1 MRLFSTVTQSFHG
14 DVIESGHCSVMGLN
28 SLKKRDGRWLKL
40 LISKGKFT
48 FQNNQC
54 NSVAYCISAIDSDDD
69 DDDNAAATDVD
80 DNSEDEL
87 W

>member
-1 MRLFSTVTQSFHG
+1 MVTQSFHG

-69 DDDNAAATDVD
+69 DDDDDDNAAATDVD

>member
-1 MRLFSTVTQSFHG
+1 MFCTVTQSFHG
-14 DVIESGHCSVMGLN
+14 DVIESGHCSVIGLN

-40 LISKGKFT
+40 LISKGEFT

-69 DDDNAAATDVD
+69 DNAAATDVD
-80 DNSEDEL
+80 DNNEDEL

>member
-69 DDDNAAATDVD
+69 DNAAATDVD
-80 DNSEDEL
+80 DNNEDQL

>member
-1 MRLFSTVTQSFHG
+1 M
-14 DVIESGHCSVMGLN
+14 IGLN

-40 LISKGKFT
+40 LISKGEFT

-69 DDDNAAATDVD
+69 DNAAATDVD
-80 DNSEDEL
+80 DNNEDEL

>member
-48 FQNNQC
+48 FQNNQF
-54 NSVAYCISAIDSDDD
+54 NSVAYCISAIDSDD

>member
-69 DDDNAAATDVD
+69 DDNAAATDVD

>member
-1 MRLFSTVTQSFHG
+1 
-14 DVIESGHCSVMGLN
+14 MGLN
-28 SLKKRDGRWLKL
+28 SLKNRDGRWLKL
-40 LISKGKFT
+40 LISNGKFT

-69 DDDNAAATDVD
+69 DDNAAATDVD